1 MTSSNSHDTS
11 YDPALAIIGMSGRF
25 PGAQNV
31 ETFWHNIAAGI
42 KSIRTFSDQALEE
55 AGVDRDLLTSPNYVK
70 AGAVLEGIEQF
81 DASFFGYSPC
91 EAETMD
97 PQHRLFLECAWE
109 ALEESGYDPQTYR
122 GLVGIFAGSGF
133 STYLVHNLYTN
144 PELLETIGQLQV
156 AVGNERDS
164 LVSTVSY
171 KLNLK
176 GPAVAVQTFCS
187 TSLVAIHLACQSLL
201 SYECDLAL
209 AGGVAIAV
217 PHLTG
222 YLYEEGGI
230 VSPDGQCRS
239 FDAQAQGSVM
249 GNGVGVVTLKRL
261 ADALQDGDHIHA
273 LIRGSA
279 VNNDGSV
286 RVSYTAPGLD
296 GQSEVIAEA
305 MGHAAVP
312 IETIGYIEAHGTAT
326 RLGDAVELAAM
337 HKAFAASTAGYG
349 SCAIGSVKPNV
360 GHLDRASGVTGLIKT
375 VQALRHGQL
384 PPSLNFEQPSAE
396 LNLQHSPFYV
406 NTHLHEWP
414 RRDGTPRR
422 AGVSSFGLGGT
433 NAHVV
438 LEEAPPAQPVAPSR
452 AWHLLVLSAKSET
465 ALQQAGRNLAQHLRA
480 HPEQALADVAYT
492 LQVGRTAFSH
502 RQALVCGSREEAIGL
517 LEGREPGR
525 VTSRHLTQRE
535 PGVIFLFPGLGEQEL
550 GGMASELSQHEP
562 HFRQAVEQCCALLKR
577 QGVHLEQVLLA
588 EPSGKGA
595 SVAAAHM
602 KQTALA
608 QPAVFVVEYALAQ
621 LLQHWGIVPQA
632 LLGYSLGEYVAA
644 CLAGVLSLQ
653 DALWLV
659 VQRARLLEDLPP
671 GAMLAVALSE
681 TGVQPYLD
689 DLVELAAVNAP
700 STCVLA
706 GPLEAIEQVEERLQE
721 LEVEQRRVDTRHA
734 WHCSMLAPLH
744 ETLTALVGR
753 VELHAPSRPL
763 ISNVTGT
770 WLTDEQATDPSYWAQ
785 QLCQTVRL
793 AQGIEQVGRVGQQGQ
808 PVCVEVGV
816 GQVLSSL
823 VSQHPAWR
831 SEGGQGVFSTLPS
844 RHEPG
849 SAQAA
854 LLGTLGQL
862 WLSGVSIDWPGFYAQ
877 EPRQRVSLPTYP
889 FERQRYWIEPNK
901 LIYNVAKA
909 STIAIDDEEKIEDL
923 SDWFY
928 VPSWKQ
934 ALSQQPFA
942 QSDIPVETEHWLLFI
957 DDYGIGMQIAQQLE
971 QYHQDVTVVRP
982 GTTFGRSGEASY
994 TVGISIRSD
1003 YEKLLREL
1011 RTVGKTPH
1019 KIVHMWTVT
1028 PDSPEQ
1034 DAMTAVSDML
1044 NAGFYSLLALAQA
1057 LGDAGIDT
1065 CHITVISS
1073 SMQDV
1078 TGNERL
1084 RPEKAT
1090 VIGPCR
1096 VIPQEYSNIDCR
1108 SIDIIL
1114 PQAGRKQEELVV
1126 HQLVGELTSDLSHT
1140 VVAFRGAHRWLQTF
1154 EPVRLSSQDTRN
1166 DMLRYGGVYLITG
1179 GLGGIGLAMADYLA
1193 RTVQARLVLITRSGL
1208 PPRSEWESIL
1218 QEQGDTKGVG
1228 QQIPKVQALES
1239 QGAEVL
1245 IFRANIADETQMRH
1259 VVEQALATFGTL
1271 NGVLHAAGVPASG
1284 LMQLKAPEL
1293 PAGVFAP
1300 KVMGTLILERVLR
1313 NIPLDF
1319 LVLFSSMSSTT
1330 GGGPGQVDYCA
1341 ANAYLDVYARK
1352 NFTKHGMTIAVNWGE
1367 WQWDA
1372 WDAGLQGYPQEA
1384 P

>member
-11 YDPALAIIGMSGRF
+11 YDTALAIIGMSGRF

-31 ETFWHNIAAGI
+31 EAFWHNIAAGI

-55 AGVDRDLLTSPNYVK
+55 AGVDRDLLTRPNYVK
-70 AGAVLEGIEQF
+70 VGAVLEGIEQF
-81 DASFFGYSPC
+81 DASFFGYSPR

-133 STYLVHNLYTN
+133 STYFLHNLYAN
-144 PELLETIGQLQV
+144 PEFIASVNALQI
-156 AVGNERDS
+156 AMGNERDS

-535 PGVIFLFPGLGEQEL
+535 PGVVFLFPGLGEQEL
-550 GGMASELSQHEP
+550 GGMIQELYQREQS
-562 HFRQAVEQCCALLKR
+562 FRQAIDHCCGLLKQQ
-577 QGVHLEQVLLA
+577 QGVDLQEVLFSTKEQTATTSNTGRPASLA
-588 EPSGKGA
+588 AKRL
-595 SVAAAHM
+595 

-659 VQRARLLEDLPP
+659 AQRARLLENVPP
-671 GAMLAVALSE
+671 GGMLAVALSE
-681 TGVQPYLD
+681 TEVQPYLD

-823 VSQHPAWR
+823 VSQHPLWR
-831 SEGGQGVFSTLPS
+831 SEGEQRVLSTLPS

-889 FERQRYWIEPNK
+889 FERQRYWIEPSQVRVEQRAEAAPK
-901 LIYNVAKA
+901 GKKPERA
-909 STIAIDDEEKIEDL
+909 
-923 SDWFY
+923 DWFY
-928 VPSWKQ
+928 QQSWAQTPLMLTEPASKEHGPWLIFEDAAGFAEQ
-934 ALSQQPFA
+934 VAAQLMQKEQRVVRVRAGEQFAQLEERLFSLRPQESADYGALCSALSEMALLPTTVLHCWSVTNDDERA
-942 QSDIPVETEHWLLFI
+942 SDSAYFRHCQERGL
-957 DDYGIGMQIAQQLE
+957 
-971 QYHQDVTVVRP
+971 
-982 GTTFGRSGEASY
+982 
-994 TVGISIRSD
+994 
-1003 YEKLLREL
+1003 
-1011 RTVGKTPH
+1011 
-1019 KIVHMWTVT
+1019 
-1028 PDSPEQ
+1028 
-1034 DAMTAVSDML
+1034 
-1044 NAGFYSLLALAQA
+1044 YSLLFLTKA
-1057 LGDAGIDT
+1057 LGARIYDEPVQMIVT
-1065 CHITVISS
+1065 SSHIQHITG
-1073 SMQDV
+1073 Q
-1078 TGNERL
+1078 EEL
-1084 RPEKAT
+1084 QPEKAT
-1090 VIGPCR
+1090 ILGACK
-1096 VIPQEYSNIDCR
+1096 VIPQEHLNISCRNIDLPSGQWSETLIQQLIAECTSG
-1108 SIDIIL
+1108 SIDLIVAYRNGLRWVQTYQPRRIEEVNPAQL
-1114 PQAGRKQEELVV
+1114 P
-1126 HQLVGELTSDLSHT
+1126 
-1140 VVAFRGAHRWLQTF
+1140 FRR
-1154 EPVRLSSQDTRN
+1154 
-1166 DMLRYGGVYLITG
+1166 GGVYLITG
-1179 GLGGIGLAMADYLA
+1179 GLGSIGLCIAEHLA
-1193 RTVQARLVLITRSGL
+1193 R
-1208 PPRSEWESIL
+1208 
-1218 QEQGDTKGVG
+1218 
-1228 QQIPKVQALES
+1228 
-1239 QGAEVL
+1239 
-1245 IFRANIADETQMRH
+1245 
-1259 VVEQALATFGTL
+1259 
-1271 NGVLHAAGVPASG
+1271 
-1284 LMQLKAPEL
+1284 
-1293 PAGVFAP
+1293 
-1300 KVMGTLILERVLR
+1300 
-1313 NIPLDF
+1313 
-1319 LVLFSSMSSTT
+1319 
-1330 GGGPGQVDYCA
+1330 
-1341 ANAYLDVYARK
+1341 
-1352 NFTKHGMTIAVNWGE
+1352 
-1367 WQWDA
+1367 
-1372 WDAGLQGYPQEA
+1372 
-1384 P
+1384 

>member
-1 MTSSNSHDTS
+1 
-11 YDPALAIIGMSGRF
+11 MSGRF

-31 ETFWHNIAAGI
+31 EAFWHNIAAGI

-55 AGVDRDLLTSPNYVK
+55 AGVERAQLDQPNYVK

-81 DASFFGYSPC
+81 DASFFGYSPR

-97 PQHRLFLECAWE
+97 PQHRLLLECAWE
-109 ALEESGYDPQTYR
+109 ALEESGYDPQAYR

-414 RRDGTPRR
+414 RREGTPRR

-438 LEEAPPAQPVAPSR
+438 LEEAPPAQPLAPSR

-525 VTSRHLTQRE
+525 GTSRHLTQRE
-535 PGVIFLFPGLGEQEL
+535 PGVVFLFPGLGEQEL
-550 GGMASELSQHEP
+550 GGMAWELSQHEP

-588 EPSGKGA
+588 DPSGKGA
-595 SVAAAHM
+595 SVAGCTIRTNAEAAP
-602 KQTALA
+602 TTGAIA
-608 QPAVFVVEYALAQ
+608 STRSQP
-621 LLQHWGIVPQA
+621 I
-632 LLGYSLGEYVAA
+632 
-644 CLAGVLSLQ
+644 
-653 DALWLV
+653 DA
-659 VQRARLLEDLPP
+659 RTPP
-671 GAMLAVALSE
+671 
-681 TGVQPYLD
+681 
-689 DLVELAAVNAP
+689 
-700 STCVLA
+700 
-706 GPLEAIEQVEERLQE
+706 
-721 LEVEQRRVDTRHA
+721 
-734 WHCSMLAPLH
+734 
-744 ETLTALVGR
+744 LTAR
-753 VELHAPSRPL
+753 
-763 ISNVTGT
+763 
-770 WLTDEQATDPSYWAQ
+770 W
-785 QLCQTVRL
+785 
-793 AQGIEQVGRVGQQGQ
+793 
-808 PVCVEVGV
+808 
-816 GQVLSSL
+816 
-823 VSQHPAWR
+823 
-831 SEGGQGVFSTLPS
+831 STLPPS
-844 RHEPG
+844 MPPK
-849 SAQAA
+849 
-854 LLGTLGQL
+854 
-862 WLSGVSIDWPGFYAQ
+862 IM
-877 EPRQRVSLPTYP
+877 SL
-889 FERQRYWIEPNK
+889 
-901 LIYNVAKA
+901 
-909 STIAIDDEEKIEDL
+909 
-923 SDWFY
+923 
-928 VPSWKQ
+928 
-934 ALSQQPFA
+934 
-942 QSDIPVETEHWLLFI
+942 
-957 DDYGIGMQIAQQLE
+957 
-971 QYHQDVTVVRP
+971 RP
-982 GTTFGRSGEASY
+982 G
-994 TVGISIRSD
+994 V
-1003 YEKLLREL
+1003 
-1011 RTVGKTPH
+1011 
-1019 KIVHMWTVT
+1019 
-1028 PDSPEQ
+1028 
-1034 DAMTAVSDML
+1034 
-1044 NAGFYSLLALAQA
+1044 
-1057 LGDAGIDT
+1057 
-1065 CHITVISS
+1065 
-1073 SMQDV
+1073 
-1078 TGNERL
+1078 
-1084 RPEKAT
+1084 
-1090 VIGPCR
+1090 
-1096 VIPQEYSNIDCR
+1096 
-1108 SIDIIL
+1108 
-1114 PQAGRKQEELVV
+1114 
-1126 HQLVGELTSDLSHT
+1126 
-1140 VVAFRGAHRWLQTF
+1140 
-1154 EPVRLSSQDTRN
+1154 
-1166 DMLRYGGVYLITG
+1166 
-1179 GLGGIGLAMADYLA
+1179 
-1193 RTVQARLVLITRSGL
+1193 
-1208 PPRSEWESIL
+1208 
-1218 QEQGDTKGVG
+1218 
-1228 QQIPKVQALES
+1228 
-1239 QGAEVL
+1239 
-1245 IFRANIADETQMRH
+1245 
-1259 VVEQALATFGTL
+1259 
-1271 NGVLHAAGVPASG
+1271 
-1284 LMQLKAPEL
+1284 
-1293 PAGVFAP
+1293 
-1300 KVMGTLILERVLR
+1300 
-1313 NIPLDF
+1313 
-1319 LVLFSSMSSTT
+1319 
-1330 GGGPGQVDYCA
+1330 
-1341 ANAYLDVYARK
+1341 
-1352 NFTKHGMTIAVNWGE
+1352 
-1367 WQWDA
+1367 
-1372 WDAGLQGYPQEA
+1372 
-1384 P
+1384 